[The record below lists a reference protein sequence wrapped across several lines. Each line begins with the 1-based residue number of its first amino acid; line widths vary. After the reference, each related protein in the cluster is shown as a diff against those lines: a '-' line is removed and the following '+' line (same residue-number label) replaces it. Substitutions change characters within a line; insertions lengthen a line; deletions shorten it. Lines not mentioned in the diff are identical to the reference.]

1 MFVFILVVHLL
12 VCSSSFAGTRC
23 DLSKITH
30 ADTERIRHA
39 LPASFYLTKLDIH
52 ADIPIED
59 AELRALCALPE
70 GMILQ
75 REMVEH
81 ALVRLAKKQK
91 FKTIYLE
98 TAPDLHG
105 LRISA
110 TLESEW
116 TVAHVHMQG
125 TLLGKD
131 KYRRFYAMEPGEAFD
146 LTKHELSKDALLQA
160 LAAEGYC
167 NAALLEAVSYDETT
181 KTVGVALTIDH
192 KKRFT
197 IDDIQVRLCIAEDV
211 CIQDAS
217 LLEKKIKKLLR
228 NLLKSSS
235 YAKEV
240 LDHGAK
246 KLHEYLLSLGFFN
259 SSIELEEAFDR
270 RASSVQLSFVITL
283 KNKNLYE
290 FHGNTFFTTEVL
302 LEQVCLFGK
311 SASLIPPSLLAEEF
325 RALYKKEGFWHVDI
339 TWEDDGERI
348 FFFIREGKRIRISG
362 IVIHGASEIS
372 AAELIRKHGRP
383 LLHARYF
390 HGDLLKQ
397 LLEEIGQ
404 EYLQQGFWDFTIL
417 THDYLPLTETTY
429 QLVLRVQEGK
439 RRFLTGVTLEQDF
452 SCAHDTCA
460 HDTCITKYQNL
471 QTPISFDIRIM
482 KEQRHVL
489 TKALQAQGRLYARPY
504 PELVEEEQ
512 GTRLVWKYAGS
523 TDVVTFGD
531 TIILGNSSLP
541 AHIIMRELLYKKGD
555 VWDQRK
561 IEKSVARLKRL
572 GIFDTVTLA
581 PEDLATTELSKT
593 LLLKYIEDFPYEVR
607 ARVGI
612 QGVNRNIV
620 QFNKGLSYK
629 AGGSFLVKN
638 PFNKG
643 DCFRFDLDFSRY
655 MHTIAARYKF
665 PWLLHQP
672 IRTEIKAYSSHYD
685 QPFVIGSPQVLYRAL
700 QDGFLCGFSKDYAPF
715 DADINIGCEWLE
727 IKPGD
732 GCGGRAESLARAI
745 FLNPRLIGK
754 RYPYIFLQPSIFY
767 SSLDNKIQPTRG
779 VLSLISC
786 KAMIAPTFSRAAF
799 FKILL
804 EQSFFVPWG
813 PLVFAWRGRCGTIC
827 NTDFQNINPI
837 ERFYLGGAYSV
848 RSYEPDLAPPLN
860 PFRDA
865 SGCLHLVPTGGR
877 SMANMNSELRF
888 PLYGSLS
895 GVVFNDLGVLSDKSI
910 RAAVKEH
917 KVVGAVGFGLR
928 VNTVVGPIRFD
939 MGWKLHRNQV
949 PAGVR
954 PERPYAWFLALG
966 NAF

>member
-1 MFVFILVVHLL
+1 MFVFIVALHLL
-12 VCSSSFAGTRC
+12 FCASSFAGVTC
-23 DLSKITH
+23 DLSKISH

-39 LPASFYLTKLDIH
+39 IPAAFFLTTLSLH

-59 AELRALCALPE
+59 TELRTLCALPE
-70 GMILQ
+70 GMVIQ
-75 REMVEH
+75 REMVEQ
-81 ALVRLAKKQK
+81 ALVRLSKKQK
-91 FKTIYLE
+91 FKTIQLE
-98 TAPDLHG
+98 LSPDQHG
-105 LRISA
+105 MQLSA
-110 TLESEW
+110 TLESAW
-116 TVAHVHMQG
+116 TVAHVHMHG

-131 KYRRFYAMEPGEAFD
+131 KYRRFYVMEPGEVFD
-146 LTKHELSKDALLQA
+146 LKKHELGKEAILQA

-167 NAALLEAVSYDETT
+167 NALLVDAVTYDDVT
-181 KTVGVALTIDH
+181 KTVAISLTIDH
-192 KKRFT
+192 KKKFT
-197 IDDIQVRLCIAEDV
+197 IQDVQVRLSIAEDV
-211 CIQDAS
+211 CIKDVP

-228 NLLKSSS
+228 NLLKSNN
-235 YAKEV
+235 YLKEA
-240 LDHGAK
+240 LDHSAK

-270 RASSVQLSFVITL
+270 QSNSVQLQFVVTI

-290 FHGNTFFTTEVL
+290 FRGNTFFTTDTL
-302 LEQVCLFGK
+302 LEQICLFGK
-311 SASLIPPSLLAEEF
+311 SASLIPPSLIAEECS
-325 RALYKKEGFWHVDI
+325 ALYKKEGFWHVEI

-348 FFFIREGKRIRISG
+348 FFFIHEGKRIGISE
-362 IVIHGASEIS
+362 IVIHGASEIP
-372 AAELIRKHGRP
+372 AAELIKKHGKP
-383 LLHARYF
+383 LLNARYF
-390 HGDLLKQ
+390 HDDLLKQ
-397 LLEEIGQ
+397 FLEDIGQ
-404 EYLQQGFWDFTIL
+404 EYLQQGFWDFSVL
-417 THDYLPLTETTY
+417 TYEYLPVTEQKY
-429 QLVLRVQEGK
+429 QLVLRLHEGK
-439 RRFLTGVTLEQDF
+439 RRYLTGVTLEQDF
-452 SCAHDTCA
+452 CFVHDA
-460 HDTCITKYQNL
+460 CITTYQQL
-471 QTPISFDIRIM
+471 QNPIPFDISII
-482 KEQRHVL
+482 KEQKRAI

-504 PELVEEEQ
+504 PELVEETT

-541 AHIIMRELLYKKGD
+541 AHIITRELLYKKGD

-561 IEKSVARLKRL
+561 IERSVTRLKQL

-629 AGGSFLVKN
+629 AGGSFFVKN
-638 PFNKG
+638 PFNRG

-655 MHTIAARYKF
+655 MHSIAASYKF
-665 PWLLHQP
+665 PWLLYQP

-685 QPFVIGSPQVLYRAL
+685 QPFVIGSPQVLYRAF
-700 QDGFLCGFSKDYAPF
+700 QDGFLFGFSKEYAPF
-715 DADINIGCEWLE
+715 DADMNIGCEWLE

-732 GCGGRAESLARAI
+732 GCGGRADSLARAI

-754 RYPYIFLQPSIFY
+754 RYPYIFVQPSLFY
-767 SSLDNKIQPTRG
+767 SSLDNKIQPTKG
-779 VLSLISC
+779 ALSLLSC

-799 FKILL
+799 FKLL
-804 EQSFFVPWG
+804 FEQSFYLPWG
-813 PLVFAWRGRCGTIC
+813 PLVFAWRGRCGTVI
-827 NTDFQNINPI
+827 NAEFENINPI

-865 SGCLHLVPTGGR
+865 CGCLHLVPTGGR

-917 KVVGAVGFGLR
+917 KLVGAVGFGFR

-939 MGWKLHRNQV
+939 IGWKLHRNQV
-949 PAGVR
+949 SSGVR